1 MTGTQLDEVGNT
13 EMLNWAVMF
22 GAIGAQEGEL
32 IDYLPTWHHGLCM
45 MRFLP
50 HRARKNAPTKVDKQ
64 FGGFEFKEAGY
75 MFYKHPPAD
84 AYALNKLLFESRHS
98 QPLRDRIIDD
108 FENVAN
114 EYGLEG
120 THRKAAR
127 AMIDVAK
134 GPLVS
139 DHVKPLADAG
149 CHPLQALMALH
160 VIYSTTHK
168 ARAQMAGAGKS

>member
-1 MTGTQLDEVGNT
+1 M
-13 EMLNWAVMF
+13 
-22 GAIGAQEGEL
+22 
-32 IDYLPTWHHGLCM
+32 
-45 MRFLP
+45 
-50 HRARKNAPTKVDKQ
+50 
-64 FGGFEFKEAGY
+64 
-75 MFYKHPPAD
+75 
-84 AYALNKLLFESRHS
+84 NKLLFESRHS

-114 EYGLEG
+114 EYDLHGAQ
-120 THRKAAR
+120 RIAAR

-149 CHPLQALMALH
+149 CHPLQALMSLH

-168 ARAQMAGAGKS
+168 ARAQQMAGAGKN

>member
-1 MTGTQLDEVGNT
+1 
-13 EMLNWAVMF
+13 
-22 GAIGAQEGEL
+22 
-32 IDYLPTWHHGLCM
+32 
-45 MRFLP
+45 
-50 HRARKNAPTKVDKQ
+50 
-64 FGGFEFKEAGY
+64 
-75 MFYKHPPAD
+75 MFYKHPPAE

-98 QPLRDRIIDD
+98 QELRDRIVDD

-149 CHPLQALMALH
+149 CHPLQALMSLH

-168 ARAQMAGAGKS
+168 ARAQHMASAGKH

>member
-1 MTGTQLDEVGNT
+1 
-13 EMLNWAVMF
+13 
-22 GAIGAQEGEL
+22 
-32 IDYLPTWHHGLCM
+32 M

-50 HRARKNAPTKVDKQ
+50 ERPHAAKMNVQ
-64 FGGFEFKEAGY
+64 ELYGGFKFQNQGY
-75 MFYKHPPAD
+75 QFYKHPPAE

-98 QPLRDRIIDD
+98 QALRDRIVDEFD
-108 FENVAN
+108 KVCD
-114 EYGLEG
+114 EYGLVGRQRE
-120 THRKAAR
+120 AAR

-149 CHPLQALMALH
+149 CHPLQALMSLH

-168 ARAQMAGAGKS
+168 PRMAAMASSGKS